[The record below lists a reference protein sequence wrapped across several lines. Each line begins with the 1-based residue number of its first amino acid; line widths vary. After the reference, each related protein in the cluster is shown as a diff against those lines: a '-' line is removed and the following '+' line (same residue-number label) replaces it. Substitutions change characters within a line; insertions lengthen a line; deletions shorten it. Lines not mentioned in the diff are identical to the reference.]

1 MNSDFTI
8 LIPSRIGST
17 RLANKPLVDLNGMSL
32 IQRVF
37 LQAVQLTSDVFIAT
51 DSNLVENHVK
61 NFTNNVVMTS
71 ESHISGTDR
80 VCEAAK
86 ILNLSDDRLIIN
98 LQGDEP
104 FVPIDLIELV
114 QDDFN
119 NNTCDVITA
128 SQRLTNIEDLQN
140 PNCVKVHTTKN
151 YADDFQ
157 RLCKA
162 NNAENVSHHLGIY
175 GYTLATLKK
184 LVELAPTERE
194 LELKLEQLRF
204 MDNNFSIYVSP
215 YKSFVQ
221 GGIDTQEDVD
231 NAISYL
237 KNR

>member
-1 MNSDFTI
+1 MSSNLTI

-17 RLANKPLVDLNGMSL
+17 RLPNKPLVEIHGLSL

-37 LQAVQLTSDVFIAT
+37 IQASKLTDDVYIAT
-51 DSNLVENHVK
+51 DSSLIENHVK

-86 ILNLSDDRLIIN
+86 ILNLPDNRFIIN

-104 FVPIDLIELV
+104 FVPIDLLELILN
-114 QDDFN
+114 DFN
-119 NNTCDVITA
+119 NNNCDVITA
-128 SQRLTNIEDLQN
+128 SQKIANIDDLQN

-151 YADDFQ
+151 HADDFQ
-157 RLCKA
+157 RICKV
-162 NNAENVSHHLGIY
+162 NAENVSHHLGIY
-175 GYTLATLKK
+175 GYRLSTLNK
-184 LVELAPTERE
+184 LVELPPTERE

-204 MDNNFSIYVSP
+204 MDNNFSIYVSS
-215 YKSFVQ
+215 YTNTVQ

-237 KNR
+237 KNL

>member
-1 MNSDFTI
+1 MSSNLTI

-17 RLANKPLVDLNGMSL
+17 RLSNKPLVEIHGISL

-37 LQAVQLTSDVFIAT
+37 LQASKLTDDVYIAT
-51 DSNLVENHVK
+51 DSSLIENHVK

-86 ILNLSDDRLIIN
+86 ILNLPDNRFIIN

-104 FVPIDLIELV
+104 FVPTDLLELI
-114 QDDFN
+114 QNDFN
-119 NNTCDVITA
+119 KNTCDVITA
-128 SQRLTNIEDLQN
+128 SQKITNMNDLQN
-140 PNCVKVHTTKN
+140 PNCVKVHTTNN

-157 RLCKA
+157 RICKV
-162 NNAENVSHHLGIY
+162 NAENTSHHLGIY
-175 GYTLATLKK
+175 GYRLSTLNK
-184 LVELAPTERE
+184 LVELTPTERE

-204 MDNNFSIYVSP
+204 MDNNFSIYVSS
-215 YKSFVQ
+215 YKDHVH

-237 KNR
+237 KNQ